1 MRQINKTQ
9 AATELLP
16 LITAQKLHKI
26 VDCIL
31 VVAIVACVGAAC
43 ACAYASGKIAGVAA
57 VESCVNA
64 GASGYIIDTTSGAV
78 RCLYE

>member
-1 MRQINKTQ
+1 MI
-9 AATELLP
+9 
-16 LITAQKLHKI
+16 HKI

-31 VVAIVACVGAAC
+31 VVAIVVCVGAAC

-57 VESCVNA
+57 VESCTNA
-64 GASGYIIDTTSGAV
+64 GASGYIINTTSGTV